1 MELSPMKR
9 ALRNSLLI
17 SLVVG
22 GLVIYQGQTLLNSLM
37 TTLFTFAVT
46 FPALWLSFRYT
57 QNLLNKYKQQAEN
70 SAQEQTERGSN
81 DSSDPNNP
89 HGSKGNQ

>member
-22 GLVIYQGQTLLNSLM
+22 GLVIYQGQTPLNSLM
-37 TTLFTFAVT
+37 TALFTFAVT

-70 SAQEQTERGSN
+70 SAQEQTESSSN

-89 HGSKGNQ
+89 NGSKGNQ

>member
-22 GLVIYQGQTLLNSLM
+22 GLVIYQGQTPLNSLM

-57 QNLLNKYKQQAEN
+57 QNLLNKYKQQAEEPT
-70 SAQEQTERGSN
+70 QEQT
-81 DSSDPNNP
+81 NN
-89 HGSKGNQ
+89 GSKEDH

>member
-22 GLVIYQGQTLLNSLM
+22 GLVIYQGQTPLNSLM

-57 QNLLNKYKQQAEN
+57 QNLLNKYKQQAEEPT
-70 SAQEQTERGSN
+70 QEQT
-81 DSSDPNNP
+81 NN
-89 HGSKGNQ
+89 GSKEDN

>member
-1 MELSPMKR
+1 MELSPLKR

-22 GLVIYQGQTLLNSLM
+22 GVVSFQGQPPLNSLL
-37 TTLFTFAVT
+37 TALFTFAVT

-57 QNLLNKYKQQAEN
+57 QSLLEKYKTPPI
-70 SAQEQTERGSN
+70 SEQDEAIA
-81 DSSDPNNP
+81 
-89 HGSKGNQ
+89 KGEATKSETTPKPEDEHRS